1 MALKGLVVSG
11 MVGLAA
17 VLLMAKGWSLKRQD
31 QALRA
36 RLVPVKARVT
46 DAGDVASIST
56 FTQSDGTERQDETYE
71 GRYEYVVGSTTY
83 AGSHSSSSRV
93 FERHQMPPNTIDA
106 YYDRTNPA
114 VSRLQLSPDDTGRN
128 YIRFGVGVLALAIV
142 MAVIANL
149 GALTA
154 TPAR

>member
-11 MVGLAA
+11 TVGLAA
-17 VLLMAKGWSLKRQD
+17 LLLIAKGWSLKRQD
-31 QALRA
+31 QALIA

-46 DAGDVASIST
+46 DAGDVGSTST
-56 FTQSDGTERQDETYE
+56 FTLSDGTERQDVSYE
-71 GRYEYVVGSTTY
+71 GRYEYVVGSKTY
-83 AGSHSSSSRV
+83 SGSHSSSSRV
-93 FERHQMPPNTIDA
+93 FERHQMPPNTIDV

-128 YIRFGVGVLALAIV
+128 YIRFGVGVLVVAILI
-142 MAVIANL
+142 AVIANL

-154 TPAR
+154 TPGR